1 MRRISILLVILSTC
15 FVLAAWPQAQPQWT
29 HKIITFDAPG
39 AGTGA
44 GQGTQPNAVNC
55 AGVVAGWYLD
65 DNNVWYGFL
74 RTPDG
79 KIITFS
85 APGAGT
91 GTYQGSGG
99 WGINPAGKITGD
111 YVDVNCVEHG
121 FIRKPDGEFIEFE
134 APGAGSTPSP
144 CVNGLWG
151 GLQGTTPGDMNAA
164 GEIAGIINDTNSVWH
179 GFVRT
184 PDGEFT
190 TFEVPG
196 AGTGSFQG
204 TWVNFQEG
212 LNGQGAATGWYI
224 DENNNYHG
232 YMRTAAGKFATFDG
246 PGEGVQFT
254 IALSTD
260 SQGATA
266 GVYLDASNLYHGFLR
281 WPNGKITTIDV
292 PGAGTGAYEGTEPE
306 AMNDEGIIAGNYI
319 DTNGANHG
327 FVLTPEGRII
337 KFDAP
342 GAGTGSGQG
351 TVPYYVGD
359 TGAVTGFFIDSS
371 GVSHGFLAEPGNW

>member
-1 MRRISILLVILSTC
+1 MKRISILLLILFTFFAS
-15 FVLAAWPQAQPQWT
+15 AAWPQAQWT

-44 GQGTQPNAVNC
+44 GQGTQPNAVNS
-55 AGVVAGWYLD
+55 AGVVAGWYLN

-85 APGAGT
+85 APGAG
-91 GTYQGSGG
+91 
-99 WGINPAGKITGD
+99 
-111 YVDVNCVEHG
+111 
-121 FIRKPDGEFIEFE
+121 
-134 APGAGSTPSP
+134 STPSP
-144 CVNGLWG
+144 CANGLWG

-190 TFEVPG
+190 TFEAPG

-212 LNGQGAATGWYI
+212 LNGQGTATGWYV
-224 DENNNYHG
+224 DENYTDHG
-232 YMRTAAGKFATFDG
+232 YMRTADGKFATFDG
-246 PGEGVQFT
+246 PGEGVQAT
-254 IALSTD
+254 LGLSTTW
-260 SQGATA
+260 QGATA

-327 FVLTPEGRII
+327 FVLTPDGRIT

-359 TGAVTGFFIDSS
+359 TGAVTGFFIDSN
-371 GVSHGFLAEPGNW
+371 GVSHGFLAEPGI